1 MEGRDDGATACSEK
15 DSSGGP
21 VLQFLRA
28 EAQRRH
34 DAWSAGDGE
43 GGELT
48 FAAPLTDVQFRIET
62 RCLSINLLTGS
73 LC

>member
-43 GGELT
+43 GVYLT
-48 FAAPLTDVQFRIET
+48 FSAECANDRFRLEKQ
-62 RCLSINLLTGS
+62 TGRS
-73 LC
+73 